1 MEFIMKRFSLLIL
14 LASFLT
20 LSSNSFARPSFSD
33 KKDEWK
39 DKASEWKDK
48 VDDAKGKWKDK
59 LDDAKDKWHDNDD
72 STGSGSGGSSFDNDD
87 DLEYVRYFTCRY
99 LDEGKWVKQA
109 YFAVT
114 SKRKSTA
121 LRRAKKRCENRNG
134 EPFTIEVCEQI
145 TCRQFGRYE

>member
-1 MEFIMKRFSLLIL
+1 ML

-48 VDDAKGKWKDK
+48 FDDAKDKWKDK
-59 LDDAKDKWHDNDD
+59 VDDAKDKWHDKDD
-72 STGSGSGGSSFDNDD
+72 SKGGWSDGSSFDDDD
-87 DLEYVRYFTCRY
+87 DLEYVEYFKCRY
-99 LDEGKWVKQA
+99 IGEGKWFKRS
-109 YFAVT
+109 YFTVT
-114 SKRKSTA
+114 SKNKESA

-145 TCRQFGRYE
+145 TCKKYGTYE